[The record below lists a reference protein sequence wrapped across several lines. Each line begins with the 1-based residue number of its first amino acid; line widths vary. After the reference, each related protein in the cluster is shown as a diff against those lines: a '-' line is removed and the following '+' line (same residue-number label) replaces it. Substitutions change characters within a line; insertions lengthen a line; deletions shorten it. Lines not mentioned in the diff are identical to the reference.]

1 MRTRSF
7 EVNAG
12 GSPIST
18 DSELPPIPED
28 QAKQLEKDIEEFTG
42 GTEFDESL
50 RPNHESEQ
58 SPTYSAAA
66 EAEQYTAE
74 AAAEY
79 EGVEPGRESAED
91 AAEVQANET
100 LRTDAEILGRR
111 YPVSRMIRDAGNTL
125 QWGKERIAAG
135 WNNAKEQPGLLKDKF
150 MYGLAKSSYDRRKAK
165 FDEVAHLSDNHPLK
179 KRRMRKLQKA
189 ENRVNKRKADIDR
202 RQNRMSGRLETV
214 KNAYESRR
222 EATIAELSE
231 RADKAR
237 ARKALREE
245 MRSKRKEQNENVN
258 VGWFEAWVVA
268 KEHVDSMPK
277 DQLRRIASAVMNA
290 AEASKNSQEASWQA
304 RYAERASAD
313 AQNRVEM
320 LGQELGQTRVD
331 LENTRR
337 QAGEIADMEANL
349 VTVKENVAK
358 LREKAESLSDDN
370 ANKFA
375 AMNEL
380 VKAENQQAEMEQ
392 TIANHHQ
399 RLADLQRQEG
409 RLAQELIQAQKDVE
423 NTGKE
428 LENRARAEA
437 AAKKKAEA
445 TQQARDRSVENT
457 FV

>member
-1 MRTRSF
+1 MPARSPERTPVRDP
-7 EVNAG
+7 G
-12 GSPIST
+12 
-18 DSELPPIPED
+18 ELPPIPED
-28 QAKQLEKDIEEFTG
+28 QAQQLEKDIKEFTG

-79 EGVEPGRESAED
+79 EGVEPGQESAEN
-91 AAEVQANET
+91 AAEVRANET

-150 MYGLAKSSYDRRKAK
+150 MHGLAKSSYDRRKAK
-165 FDEVAHLSDNHPLK
+165 LDEVAHLSDNHPLK

-189 ENRVNKRKADIDR
+189 EARLNRRKANLDR
-202 RQNRMSGRLETV
+202 RKNRMSGRLETV

-245 MRSKRKEQNENVN
+245 MRKEQN
-258 VGWFEAWVVA
+258 VGWFEAWAAA

-277 DQLRRIASAVMNA
+277 YQLRRIASAVMNA

-313 AQNRVEM
+313 AQNRVESIG
-320 LGQELGQTRVD
+320 GQLQQTRTE
-331 LENTRR
+331 LNSMRQ
-337 QAGEIADMEANL
+337 QAGEIANMESDL
-349 VTVKENVAK
+349 VSVRENAAK
-358 LREKAESLSDDN
+358 LQEKADSLSDDS

-375 AMNEL
+375 AMYEA
-380 VKAENQQAEMEQ
+380 VKAQQQQENMEKA
-392 TIANHHQ
+392 IADYNK
-399 RLADLQRQEG
+399 RLAELQRQETQ
-409 RLAQELIQAQKDVE
+409 LAQSLIQAQKDVE
-423 NTGKE
+423 NTGKA
-428 LENRARAEA
+428 LEASAQNEI
-437 AAKKKAEA
+437 AAKKKAKA

>member
-1 MRTRSF
+1 MRTRSP
-7 EVNAG
+7 ERTPVGNPG
-12 GSPIST
+12 
-18 DSELPPIPED
+18 ELPPLPED
-28 QAKQLEKDIEEFTG
+28 QARELEEDLSAFAG

-50 RPNHESEQ
+50 RPNHESGDSTDPESGQ
-58 SPTYSAAA
+58 ESG
-66 EAEQYTAE
+66 
-74 AAAEY
+74 AEY
-79 EGVEPGRESAED
+79 GDVEPGQESAEN

-214 KNAYESRR
+214 KNAYEARR

-237 ARKALREE
+237 TRKALREE
-245 MRSKRKEQNENVN
+245 MRSKRKEQN

-331 LENTRR
+331 LENTRQ

-349 VTVKENVAK
+349 VTIKENVAK

-399 RLADLQRQEG
+399 RLADLWQRQG
-409 RLAQELIQAQKDVE
+409 QLAEELSQAKVNAESAAQTLKDR
-423 NTGKE
+423 TQQ
-428 LENRARAEA
+428 EA
-437 AAKKKAEA
+437 AAKKKAKA
-445 TQQARDRSVENT
+445 TQTARNQSIENT

>member
-1 MRTRSF
+1 MPVGSF
-7 EVNAG
+7 ERT
-12 GSPIST
+12 GSP
-18 DSELPPIPED
+18 PPPV
-28 QAKQLEKDIEEFTG
+28 G
-42 GTEFDESL
+42 
-50 RPNHESEQ
+50 EQ
-58 SPTYSAAA
+58 SKDFTLDNGSVVHTDENGIPDYIEVPPEGDETTPESGQ
-66 EAEQYTAE
+66 ESG
-74 AAAEY
+74 AEY
-79 EGVEPGRESAED
+79 GDVEPGQESAED

-100 LRTDAEILGRR
+100 LRTDAEILGNR
-111 YPVSRMIRDAGNTL
+111 YPVSQMIKGAGNTL
-125 QWGKERIAAG
+125 QWGKERAAAA
-135 WNNAKEQPGLLKDKF
+135 WNNAMEQPGLLMDKF
-150 MYGLAKSSYDRRKAK
+150 MHGLAQSSYDRRKAK
-165 FDEVAHLSDNHPLK
+165 LDEVAHLSDNHPLK
-179 KRRMRKLQKA
+179 KFRMRKLQKA
-189 ENRVNKRKADIDR
+189 EARLNKRKANLEI
-202 RQNRMSGRLETV
+202 RQNRMTGRVEAV
-214 KNAYESRR
+214 KNAYEARR

-245 MRSKRKEQNENVN
+245 MRSKRKEQNENVD

-268 KEHVDSMPK
+268 KKHVDSMPK
-277 DQLRRIASAVMNA
+277 YQRRRIASAVMNA

>member
-1 MRTRSF
+1 MRRGEMPRTTSTADGHEGSGRSPTQ
-7 EVNAG
+7 EEIDDVINGAE
-12 GSPIST
+12 
-18 DSELPPIPED
+18 ELNR
-28 QAKQLEKDIEEFTG
+28 QAA
-42 GTEFDESL
+42 
-50 RPNHESEQ
+50 ESEQ

-79 EGVEPGRESAED
+79 SGVEPGRESAED

-100 LRTDAEILGRR
+100 LRTDAEILGNR
-111 YPVSRMIRDAGNTL
+111 YLVSRTIQGAGNTL

-179 KRRMRKLQKA
+179 KRRMRKLQNA

-245 MRSKRKEQNENVN
+245 MRSKRKEQNVD

-277 DQLRRIASAVMNA
+277 DQRRRIASAVMNA

-313 AQNRVEM
+313 AQNRVESIG
-320 LGQELGQTRVD
+320 GQLQQTRTE
-331 LENTRR
+331 LNSMRQ
-337 QAGEIADMEANL
+337 QAGEIANMESDL
-349 VTVKENVAK
+349 VSVRENAAK
-358 LREKAESLSDDN
+358 LQEKADSLSDDS

-375 AMNEL
+375 ATYEAI
-380 VKAENQQAEMEQ
+380 KAQQQQENMEKA
-392 TIANHHQ
+392 IADYHK
-399 RLADLQRQEG
+399 RLAELQRQETQ
-409 RLAQELIQAQKDVE
+409 LAQSLIQAQKDVE
-423 NTGKE
+423 NTGKA

-437 AAKKKAEA
+437 AAKKKAET

>member
-1 MRTRSF
+1 MRREGMPRATGTAGHEGPGRSPTQEELDDVVAQAEGFTR
-7 EVNAG
+7 EA
-12 GSPIST
+12 
-18 DSELPPIPED
+18 
-28 QAKQLEKDIEEFTG
+28 A
-42 GTEFDESL
+42 
-50 RPNHESEQ
+50 ESEQ
-58 SPTYSAAA
+58 SPTQGELDGVVA
-66 EAEQYTAE
+66 EAEQITAE

-79 EGVEPGRESAED
+79 EGVEPGQESAED

-100 LRTDAEILGRR
+100 LRTDAEVLGNR
-111 YPVSRMIRDAGNTL
+111 YLVSQTIKGAGNTL

-202 RQNRMSGRLETV
+202 RHKRMSGRLETV
-214 KNAYESRR
+214 KNAYEARR
-222 EATIAELSE
+222 EATIAELSKRRDE
-231 RADKAR
+231 ALAR
-237 ARKALREE
+237 KETRRKLREQGAGWLEARKA
-245 MRSKRKEQNENVN
+245 
-258 VGWFEAWVVA
+258 A
-268 KEHVDSMPK
+268 KEHVNSIPEN
-277 DQLRRIASAVMNA
+277 QRRRIASALLNA
-290 AEASKNSQEASWQA
+290 VEANKNSQEASWQA

-331 LENTRR
+331 LENTRQ

-392 TIANHHQ
+392 TIVNHHQ

-409 RLAQELIQAQKDVE
+409 RLAQELIQAQANVE
-423 NTGKE
+423 STGKE
-428 LENRARAEA
+428 LEDRARAEA

-445 TQQARDRSVENT
+445 TQTARNQGIENT

>member
-1 MRTRSF
+1 MPARSLERT
-7 EVNAG
+7 
-12 GSPIST
+12 GSPPPPVGEQGKDFTLDNGSVVHT
-18 DSELPPIPED
+18 DENGIPDYIEVPPEGDETTPESG
-28 QAKQLEKDIEEFTG
+28 Q
-42 GTEFDESL
+42 ESG
-50 RPNHESEQ
+50 
-58 SPTYSAAA
+58 
-66 EAEQYTAE
+66 
-74 AAAEY
+74 AEY
-79 EGVEPGRESAED
+79 GDVEPGQESAED

-100 LRTDAEILGRR
+100 LRTDAEVLGNR
-111 YPVSRMIRDAGNTL
+111 YLVSRTIKGAGNTL

-237 ARKALREE
+237 ARKALRKE

-277 DQLRRIASAVMNA
+277 DQRRRIASAIMNA

-304 RYAERASAD
+304 RYAERASVD

-331 LENTRR
+331 LENTRQ

-375 AMNEL
+375 AMNKL
-380 VKAENQQAEMEQ
+380 VEAERQQAEMEQ
-392 TIANHHQ
+392 TIANHRQ
-399 RLADLQRQEG
+399 RLYELWQRQG
-409 RLAQELIQAQKDVE
+409 QLAQELSQAKVNAENAAQALKDK
-423 NTGKE
+423 TQQ
-428 LENRARAEA
+428 EA
-437 AAKKKAEA
+437 AAKKKAKA

>member
-1 MRTRSF
+1 MPARSLERT
-7 EVNAG
+7 
-12 GSPIST
+12 GSPPPPVGEQGKDFTLDNGSVVHT
-18 DSELPPIPED
+18 DENGIPDYIEVPPEGDETTPESG
-28 QAKQLEKDIEEFTG
+28 Q
-42 GTEFDESL
+42 ESG
-50 RPNHESEQ
+50 
-58 SPTYSAAA
+58 
-66 EAEQYTAE
+66 
-74 AAAEY
+74 AEY
-79 EGVEPGRESAED
+79 GDVEPGQESAED

-125 QWGKERIAAG
+125 QWGKERAAAA
-135 WNNAKEQPGLLKDKF
+135 WNNAMEQPGLLMDKF
-150 MYGLAKSSYDRRKAK
+150 MHGLAQSSYDRRKAK
-165 FDEVAHLSDNHPLK
+165 LDEVAHLSDNHPLK
-179 KRRMRKLQKA
+179 KFRMRKLQKA
-189 ENRVNKRKADIDR
+189 EARLNKRKANLEI

-237 ARKALREE
+237 TRKALREK
-245 MRSKRKEQNENVN
+245 MRKEQN
-258 VGWFEAWVVA
+258 VGWFESWAAA
-268 KEHVDSMPK
+268 KKHVDSMPK
-277 DQLRRIASAVMNA
+277 YQRRRIASAVMNA

-331 LENTRR
+331 LENTRK

-399 RLADLQRQEG
+399 RLAELWQRQG
-409 RLAQELIQAQKDVE
+409 QLAEELSQAKVNAESAAQTLKDR
-423 NTGKE
+423 TQQ
-428 LENRARAEA
+428 EA
-437 AAKKKAEA
+437 AAKKKAKA
-445 TQQARDRSVENT
+445 TQTARNQSIENT

>member
-1 MRTRSF
+1 MRREVMPRATDTAGHEGPGRSPTP
-7 EVNAG
+7 EEIADVIKGAE
-12 GSPIST
+12 
-18 DSELPPIPED
+18 ELNR
-28 QAKQLEKDIEEFTG
+28 QAA
-42 GTEFDESL
+42 
-50 RPNHESEQ
+50 ESEQ

-74 AAAEY
+74 AAAKY
-79 EGVEPGRESAED
+79 EGVEPGQESAEN

-100 LRTDAEILGRR
+100 LRTNAEILGKR
-111 YPVSRMIRDAGNTL
+111 YPVRQLVGETANTL

-150 MYGLAKSSYDRRKAK
+150 MHGLAKSSYDRRKAK
-165 FDEVAHLSDNHPLK
+165 LDEVAHLSDNHPLK

-189 ENRVNKRKADIDR
+189 EARLNKRKANLER
-202 RQNRMSGRLETV
+202 RQDRMSGRLETV
-214 KNAYESRR
+214 KNAYEARR

-231 RADKAR
+231 RAGKAR
-237 ARKALREE
+237 TRKALREK
-245 MRSKRKEQNENVN
+245 MRKEQD
-258 VGWFEAWVVA
+258 VGWFEAWAAA
-268 KEHVDSMPK
+268 KEHVNSMPK
-277 DQLRRIASAVMNA
+277 DQRRRIASAVMNA

-331 LENTRR
+331 LENTRK

-358 LREKAESLSDDN
+358 LREKAESLSDDS

-399 RLADLQRQEG
+399 RLYELWQRQG
-409 RLAQELIQAQKDVE
+409 QLAQELSQAKVNAE
-423 NTGKE
+423 NAGKE

-437 AAKKKAEA
+437 AAKKKAKA
-445 TQQARDRSVENT
+445 TQTARDRSVENT

>member
-1 MRTRSF
+1 MPAGSF
-7 EVNAG
+7 ERT
-12 GSPIST
+12 GSP
-18 DSELPPIPED
+18 PPPV
-28 QAKQLEKDIEEFTG
+28 G
-42 GTEFDESL
+42 
-50 RPNHESEQ
+50 EQ
-58 SPTYSAAA
+58 SKDFTLDNGSVVHTDENGIPDYIEVPPEGDETTPESDQ
-66 EAEQYTAE
+66 ESG
-74 AAAEY
+74 AEY
-79 EGVEPGRESAED
+79 DSTEYEDVKPGRESAEN

-100 LRTDAEILGRR
+100 LRTDAEVLGNR
-111 YPVSRMIRDAGNTL
+111 YLVSRTIKGAGNTL

-165 FDEVAHLSDNHPLK
+165 LDEVAHLSDNHPLK
-179 KRRMRKLQKA
+179 KFRMRKLQKA
-189 ENRVNKRKADIDR
+189 EARLNKRKANLER

-214 KNAYESRR
+214 KNAYEARR
-222 EATIAELSE
+222 EATIAEFSKRRREAL
-231 RADKAR
+231 AR
-237 ARKALREE
+237 KETRRELREQGAGWLEARKA
-245 MRSKRKEQNENVN
+245 
-258 VGWFEAWVVA
+258 A
-268 KEHVDSMPK
+268 KEHVNSIPEN
-277 DQLRRIASAVMNA
+277 QRRRIASALLNA
-290 AEASKNSQEASWQA
+290 VEANKNSQEASWQA

-331 LENTRR
+331 LENTRK

-392 TIANHHQ
+392 TIANHRQ
-399 RLADLQRQEG
+399 RLHELWKRQG
-409 RLAQELIQAQKDVE
+409 QLAQELSQAKVNAE
-423 NTGKE
+423 NAAKE

-445 TQQARDRSVENT
+445 AKQAKSQRVNET

>member
-1 MRTRSF
+1 MWREGMPRATGTVGHEGPGRSPTQEEVDKFIAQVEGFTR
-7 EVNAG
+7 EA
-12 GSPIST
+12 
-18 DSELPPIPED
+18 
-28 QAKQLEKDIEEFTG
+28 A
-42 GTEFDESL
+42 
-50 RPNHESEQ
+50 ESEQ
-58 SPTYSAAA
+58 SPTQGEFDRVVA
-66 EAEQYTAE
+66 EAEQITAE

-100 LRTDAEILGRR
+100 LRTDAEILGNR
-111 YPVSRMIRDAGNTL
+111 YLVSRTIQGAGNTL

-135 WNNAKEQPGLLKDKF
+135 WNNTKEQPGLLKDKF
-150 MYGLAKSSYDRRKAK
+150 MHGLAKSSYDRRKAK
-165 FDEVAHLSDNHPLK
+165 LDEVAHLSDNHPLK

-189 ENRVNKRKADIDR
+189 EARLNRRKANLDR
-202 RQNRMSGRLETV
+202 RKNRMSGRLETV

-237 ARKALREE
+237 ARKALREKIRE
-245 MRSKRKEQNENVN
+245 EQK
-258 VGWFEAWVVA
+258 VGRFEAWAAA

-331 LENTRR
+331 LENTRQ

-349 VTVKENVAK
+349 ITVKENVAK

-409 RLAQELIQAQKDVE
+409 RLAQELIQAQANVE
-423 NTGKE
+423 SAGKE

>member
-1 MRTRSF
+1 MRREGMPRATGTAGHEGPGRSPTPEEIADVINGAEELTR
-7 EVNAG
+7 
-12 GSPIST
+12 
-18 DSELPPIPED
+18 
-28 QAKQLEKDIEEFTG
+28 QAA
-42 GTEFDESL
+42 
-50 RPNHESEQ
+50 ESEQ

-79 EGVEPGRESAED
+79 EGVEPGQESAED

-100 LRTDAEILGRR
+100 LRTDAEILGNR
-111 YPVSRMIRDAGNTL
+111 YLVSRTIAGAGNTL
-125 QWGKERIAAG
+125 QWSKERAAAA

-179 KRRMRKLQKA
+179 KRRMRKLEKA

-202 RQNRMSGRLETV
+202 RHKRMSGRLETV

-245 MRSKRKEQNENVN
+245 MRSKRKEQNVD

-277 DQLRRIASAVMNA
+277 DQRRRIASAVMNA

-304 RYAERASAD
+304 RYAERASVD

-331 LENTRR
+331 LENTRQ

-380 VKAENQQAEMEQ
+380 IKAEKQQAEMEQ
-392 TIANHHQ
+392 TIANHRQ
-399 RLADLQRQEG
+399 RLHELWERQG
-409 RLAQELIQAQKDVE
+409 QLAQELSQAKVNAENAAQALKDK
-423 NTGKE
+423 TQQ
-428 LENRARAEA
+428 EA
-437 AAKKKAEA
+437 AAKKKAETA
-445 TQQARDRSVENT
+445 QQARDRSVENT

>member
-1 MRTRSF
+1 MPARSPERTPVRDP
-7 EVNAG
+7 G
-12 GSPIST
+12 
-18 DSELPPIPED
+18 ELPPIPED
-28 QAKQLEKDIEEFTG
+28 QAQQLEKDIKEFTG

-79 EGVEPGRESAED
+79 EGVEPGQESAEN
-91 AAEVQANET
+91 AAEVRANET

-150 MYGLAKSSYDRRKAK
+150 MHGLAKSSYDRRKAK
-165 FDEVAHLSDNHPLK
+165 LDEVAHLSDNHPLK

-189 ENRVNKRKADIDR
+189 EARLNRRKANLDR
-202 RQNRMSGRLETV
+202 RKNRMSGRLETV

-245 MRSKRKEQNENVN
+245 MRKEQN
-258 VGWFEAWVVA
+258 VGWFEAWAAA

-277 DQLRRIASAVMNA
+277 YQLRRIASAVMNA

-313 AQNRVEM
+313 AQNRVESIG
-320 LGQELGQTRVD
+320 GQLQQTRTE
-331 LENTRR
+331 LNSMRQ
-337 QAGEIADMEANL
+337 QAGEIANMESDL
-349 VTVKENVAK
+349 VSVRENAAK
-358 LREKAESLSDDN
+358 LQEKADSLSDDS

-375 AMNEL
+375 AMYEA
-380 VKAENQQAEMEQ
+380 VKAQQQQENMEKA
-392 TIANHHQ
+392 IADYHK
-399 RLADLQRQEG
+399 RLAELQRQETQ
-409 RLAQELIQAQKDVE
+409 LAQSLIQAQKDVE
-423 NTGKE
+423 NTGRE

>member
-1 MRTRSF
+1 MWRERMPRATGTAEYEGPGRSPTP
-7 EVNAG
+7 EEIADVIKGAE
-12 GSPIST
+12 
-18 DSELPPIPED
+18 ELNR
-28 QAKQLEKDIEEFTG
+28 QAA
-42 GTEFDESL
+42 
-50 RPNHESEQ
+50 ESEQ

-79 EGVEPGRESAED
+79 EGVKPGQESAED

-358 LREKAESLSDDN
+358 LREKAKSLSDDN

-399 RLADLQRQEG
+399 RLAELWQRQG
-409 RLAQELIQAQKDVE
+409 QLAEELSQAKVNAESAAQTLKDR
-423 NTGKE
+423 TQQ
-428 LENRARAEA
+428 EA
-437 AAKKKAEA
+437 AAKKKAKA
-445 TQQARDRSVENT
+445 TQTARNQSIENT

>member
-1 MRTRSF
+1 MRRGEMPRTTSTADGH
-7 EVNAG
+7 E
-12 GSPIST
+12 GSGRPPTQEEI
-18 DSELPPIPED
+18 DDVINGAEELNR
-28 QAKQLEKDIEEFTG
+28 QAA
-42 GTEFDESL
+42 
-50 RPNHESEQ
+50 ESEQ

-100 LRTDAEILGRR
+100 LRTDAEILGRH
-111 YPVSRMIRDAGNTL
+111 YPVSKMIKGAGNRL

-150 MYGLAKSSYDRRKAK
+150 MHGLAKSSYDRRKAK
-165 FDEVAHLSDNHPLK
+165 LDEVAHLSDNHPLK

-189 ENRVNKRKADIDR
+189 EARLNKRKANLER

-237 ARKALREE
+237 TRKALREK
-245 MRSKRKEQNENVN
+245 MRKEQN
-258 VGWFEAWVVA
+258 VGWFEAWAAA
-268 KEHVDSMPK
+268 KEHVNSMPK
-277 DQLRRIASAVMNA
+277 DQRRRIASAVMNA

-331 LENTRR
+331 LENTRK

-358 LREKAESLSDDN
+358 LREKAESLSDDS

-399 RLADLQRQEG
+399 RLYELWQRQG
-409 RLAQELIQAQKDVE
+409 QLAQELSQAKVNAE
-423 NTGKE
+423 NAGKE

-437 AAKKKAEA
+437 AAKKKAKA
-445 TQQARDRSVENT
+445 TQTARDRSVENT

>member
-1 MRTRSF
+1 MPARSPERTPVRDP
-7 EVNAG
+7 G
-12 GSPIST
+12 
-18 DSELPPIPED
+18 ELPPIPED
-28 QAKQLEKDIEEFTG
+28 QAQQLEKDIKEFTG

-79 EGVEPGRESAED
+79 EGVEPGQESAEN
-91 AAEVQANET
+91 AAEVRANET

-150 MYGLAKSSYDRRKAK
+150 MHGLAKSSYDRRKAK
-165 FDEVAHLSDNHPLK
+165 LDEVAHLSDNHPLK

-189 ENRVNKRKADIDR
+189 EARLNRRKANLDR
-202 RQNRMSGRLETV
+202 RKNRMSGRLETV

-245 MRSKRKEQNENVN
+245 MRKEQN
-258 VGWFEAWVVA
+258 VGWFEAWAAA

-277 DQLRRIASAVMNA
+277 YQLRRIASAVMNA

-313 AQNRVEM
+313 AQNRVESIG
-320 LGQELGQTRVD
+320 GQLQQTRTE
-331 LENTRR
+331 LNSMRQ
-337 QAGEIADMEANL
+337 QAGEIANMESDL
-349 VTVKENVAK
+349 VSVRENAAK
-358 LREKAESLSDDN
+358 LQEKADSLSDDS

-375 AMNEL
+375 ATYEAI
-380 VKAENQQAEMEQ
+380 KAQQQQENMEKA
-392 TIANHHQ
+392 IADYHK
-399 RLADLQRQEG
+399 RLAELQRQETQ
-409 RLAQELIQAQKDVE
+409 LAQSLIQAQKDVE
-423 NTGKE
+423 NTGKA

>member
-1 MRTRSF
+1 MWRERMPRATDTAEYEGPGRSPTP
-7 EVNAG
+7 EEIADVIKGAE
-12 GSPIST
+12 
-18 DSELPPIPED
+18 ELNR
-28 QAKQLEKDIEEFTG
+28 QAA
-42 GTEFDESL
+42 
-50 RPNHESEQ
+50 ESEQ

-79 EGVEPGRESAED
+79 EGVEPGRESAEN

-100 LRTDAEILGRR
+100 LRTDAEILGNR
-111 YPVSRMIRDAGNTL
+111 YPVSQMIKGAGNTL
-125 QWGKERIAAG
+125 QWGKERAAAA
-135 WNNAKEQPGLLKDKF
+135 WNNAMEQPGLLMDKF
-150 MYGLAKSSYDRRKAK
+150 MHGLAQSSYDRRKAK
-165 FDEVAHLSDNHPLK
+165 LDEVAHLSDNHPLK
-179 KRRMRKLQKA
+179 KFRMRKLQKA
-189 ENRVNKRKADIDR
+189 EARLNKRKANLEI

-214 KNAYESRR
+214 KNAYEARR

-237 ARKALREE
+237 ARKALREKMRNE
-245 MRSKRKEQNENVN
+245 MRNEQKQK
-258 VGWFEAWVVA
+258 VGWFEAWAAA

-277 DQLRRIASAVMNA
+277 DQRRRIASAVMNA

-304 RYAERASAD
+304 RYAERVSAD

-331 LENTRR
+331 LENTRQ
-337 QAGEIADMEANL
+337 QAGEIADMEVNL

-380 VKAENQQAEMEQ
+380 IKAEKQQAEMEQ
-392 TIANHHQ
+392 TIANHRQ
-399 RLADLQRQEG
+399 RLHELWKRQG
-409 RLAQELIQAQKDVE
+409 QLAQELSQAKVNAENAAQALKDK
-423 NTGKE
+423 TQQ
-428 LENRARAEA
+428 EA

>member
-1 MRTRSF
+1 MRTRSP
-7 EVNAG
+7 ERTPVGNPG
-12 GSPIST
+12 
-18 DSELPPIPED
+18 ELPPLPKD
-28 QAKQLEKDIEEFTG
+28 QAKQLERDIEEFTG

-50 RPNHESEQ
+50 RPNHESGDSTNPESGQ
-58 SPTYSAAA
+58 ESGT
-66 EAEQYTAE
+66 
-74 AAAEY
+74 EY
-79 EGVEPGRESAED
+79 EGVEPGQESAED

-100 LRTDAEILGRR
+100 LRTDAEILGNR
-111 YPVSRMIRDAGNTL
+111 YLVSRTIQGAGNTL

-150 MYGLAKSSYDRRKAK
+150 MHGLAKSSYDRRKAK
-165 FDEVAHLSDNHPLK
+165 LDEVAHLSDNHPLK

-189 ENRVNKRKADIDR
+189 EARLNRRKANLDR

-214 KNAYESRR
+214 KNAYEARR

-237 ARKALREE
+237 TRKALREK
-245 MRSKRKEQNENVN
+245 MRKEQN
-258 VGWFEAWVVA
+258 VGWFEAWAAA
-268 KEHVDSMPK
+268 KEHVNSIPK
-277 DQLRRIASAVMNA
+277 DQRRRIASAVMNA

-313 AQNRVEM
+313 AQNRVESIG
-320 LGQELGQTRVD
+320 GQLQQTRTE
-331 LENTRR
+331 LNSMRQ
-337 QAGEIADMEANL
+337 QAGEIANMESDL
-349 VTVKENVAK
+349 VSVRENAAK
-358 LREKAESLSDDN
+358 LQEKADSLSDDS

-375 AMNEL
+375 AMYEA
-380 VKAENQQAEMEQ
+380 VKAQQQQENMEKA
-392 TIANHHQ
+392 IADYHK
-399 RLADLQRQEG
+399 RLAELQRQETQ
-409 RLAQELIQAQKDVE
+409 LAQSLIQAQKDVE

>member
-7 EVNAG
+7 EG
-12 GSPIST
+12 TGSP
-18 DSELPPIPED
+18 PPPV
-28 QAKQLEKDIEEFTG
+28 
-42 GTEFDESL
+42 
-50 RPNHESEQ
+50 REQ
-58 SPTYSAAA
+58 SKDFTLDNGSVVHTDENGIPDYIEVPPEGDETTPESGQ
-66 EAEQYTAE
+66 ESG
-74 AAAEY
+74 AEY
-79 EGVEPGRESAED
+79 GDVEPGQESAED

-100 LRTDAEILGRR
+100 LRTDAEVLGNR
-111 YPVSRMIRDAGNTL
+111 YLVSRTIKGAGNTL

-237 ARKALREE
+237 ARKALRKE

-277 DQLRRIASAVMNA
+277 DQRRRIASAIMNA

-304 RYAERASAD
+304 RYAERASVD

-331 LENTRR
+331 LENTRQ

-375 AMNEL
+375 AMNKL
-380 VKAENQQAEMEQ
+380 VEAERQQGEMEQ
-392 TIANHHQ
+392 TIANHRQ
-399 RLADLQRQEG
+399 RLYELWQRQG
-409 RLAQELIQAQKDVE
+409 QLAQELSQAKVNAENAAQALKDK
-423 NTGKE
+423 TQQ
-428 LENRARAEA
+428 EA
-437 AAKKKAEA
+437 AAKKKAKA
-445 TQQARDRSVENT
+445 TQTARNQSIENT

>member
-12 GSPIST
+12 GSPGST
-18 DSELPPIPED
+18 DSELPPLPED
-28 QAKQLEKDIEEFTG
+28 QARELEEDLDAFAG

-50 RPNHESEQ
+50 RPNRESGDSTDPESGQ
-58 SPTYSAAA
+58 ESG
-66 EAEQYTAE
+66 
-74 AAAEY
+74 AEY
-79 EGVEPGRESAED
+79 GDVKPGRESAEN

-100 LRTDAEILGRR
+100 LRTDQELLGRH
-111 YPVSRMIRDAGNTL
+111 YPVRQLVEKAS
-125 QWGKERIAAG
+125 
-135 WNNAKEQPGLLKDKF
+135 NARKGVIEYAQASVANMKDTPRLLARH
-150 MYGLAKSSYDRRKAK
+150 LACRFAESSYNRRKKKA
-165 FDEVAHLSDNHPLK
+165 EAVAHLSPKNPLRRLRE
-179 KRRMRKLQKA
+179 KRLYKA
-189 ENRVNKRKADIDR
+189 ERRFNRSKTRYESHRK
-202 RQNRMSGRLETV
+202 QMVGRLDDV
-214 KNAYESRR
+214 KNNMESRR
-222 EATIAELSE
+222 KEAIAKLAMRRNEALTR
-231 RADKAR
+231 RALRREFRQQGASHLEAAR
-237 ARKALREE
+237 AT
-245 MRSKRKEQNENVN
+245 
-258 VGWFEAWVVA
+258 
-268 KEHVDSMPK
+268 KEHINSIPE
-277 DQLRRIASAVMNA
+277 DQRRRIANALLNAV
-290 AEASKNSQEASWQA
+290 EANNRSQEAGWQT

-331 LENTRR
+331 LENTRQ

-423 NTGKE
+423 NTGKA
-428 LENRARAEA
+428 LEASAQNEIAAE
-437 AAKKKAEA
+437 KKAKA